1 MKIFSKKAKTSLV
14 NYGGEIV
21 KFENCVAEVSDEL
34 GKKILEGGY
43 ADVYEYGKQPVF
55 QTPKEIQM
63 KSDFKEKEDWYQK
76 EISRLTN
83 IANARKS
90 EVESLKVEVA
100 TWKEE
105 YEKEHQARLAILE
118 RIGISEGETLEE
130 KKETSEGVVEEKESD
145 KKAIE
150 EIQKELQSL
159 KKEELIS
166 FGEEMNLD
174 MSSIKDKTKSEII
187 DYILENYS
195 E

>member
-21 KFENCVAEVSDEL
+21 KFDNCVAEVSDEL

-55 QTPKEIQM
+55 QSSKEIQM
-63 KSDFKEKEDWYQK
+63 KSDFKEKEDWYNK
-76 EISRLTN
+76 EIARLTN
-83 IANARKS
+83 IANARKN
-90 EVESLKVEVA
+90 EVETLKVEVA

-118 RIGISEGETLEE
+118 RIGISEGENVEKEKISEAEE
-130 KKETSEGVVEEKESD
+130 KDSD
-145 KKAIE
+145 KKALE

-187 DYILENYS
+187 EFILLNYG